1 MIERTLVLIKPD
13 GVERG
18 LIGEIITR
26 FEKRGMKIVGMKM
39 VKVNKDLAMKHYT
52 EDITLRRGEFVRN
65 KLMNYIINNHVIA
78 FCLEGVDAIE
88 NVRKIVGDTEPKSAL
103 PGTIRGDYAHTSYKY
118 ADDKGKAIA
127 NLVHSSGN
135 KKEAE
140 QEIKLWFSKEELFSY
155 GLSHENHVV

>member
-1 MIERTLVLIKPD
+1 MFLPVDALKTFSKISVPTQPANADALWSPLNPYPNPAP
-13 GVERG
+13 
-18 LIGEIITR
+18 II
-26 FEKRGMKIVGMKM
+26 
-39 VKVNKDLAMKHYT
+39 AA
-52 EDITLRRGEFVRN
+52 
-65 KLMNYIINNHVIA
+65 II
-78 FCLEGVDAIE
+78 EGVDAIE

-155 GLSHENHVV
+155 GLSHDRHII